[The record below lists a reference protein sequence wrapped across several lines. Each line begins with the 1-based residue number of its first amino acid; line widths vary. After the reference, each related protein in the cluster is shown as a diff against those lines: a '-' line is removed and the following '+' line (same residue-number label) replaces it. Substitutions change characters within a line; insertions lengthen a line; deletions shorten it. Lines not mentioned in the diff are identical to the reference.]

1 MYFERGSPRQANI
14 SIFDIDVKGGEIND
28 ILPSMPKGE
37 IVGKMAITELMQ
49 NVKVVID
56 GNRLW
61 QKKLD
66 DDSARSSGVMLVSR
80 PDRKMVEVERQKW
93 SKSKEVK
100 EWQREEL
107 VEVEFEV
114 EVNRTVVM
122 ISEAQ
127 QEQIQR

>member
-1 MYFERGSPRQANI
+1 
-14 SIFDIDVKGGEIND
+14 
-28 ILPSMPKGE
+28 
-37 IVGKMAITELMQ
+37 MAITEMMQ

-56 GNRLW
+56 GNQLW

-80 PDRKMVEVERQKW
+80 PDRTMVEVERQKW
-93 SKSKEVK
+93 SKSKEVE

>member
-1 MYFERGSPRQANI
+1 MN
-14 SIFDIDVKGGEIND
+14 N

-37 IVGKMAITELMQ
+37 IVGNMAIAEMMQ

-66 DDSARSSGVMLVSR
+66 DDSARSSGVILVSR
-80 PDRKMVEVERQKW
+80 PDRKMVEV
-93 SKSKEVK
+93 K
-100 EWQREEL
+100 EWLREEL

-122 ISEAQ
+122 VSEAR
-127 QEQIQR
+127 QE